1 MGNATTNLSSL
12 YCCSAQIA
20 FTIHT
25 HLCRYDLQSFCT
37 GGILN
42 GCLKYTIV
50 MFWQSNSWEQITQYT
65 LYIVINKPLMKS
77 RIKHMCASLALAL
90 RGARKSRGW
99 IGRDMFVK
107 RGELKSL
114 KNWWHPPAV
123 PEQTKPDPALYHRR
137 SLFLW
142 APRLM
147 WKVNFSCPQCDQKYV
162 W

>member
-1 MGNATTNLSSL
+1 M
-12 YCCSAQIA
+12 
-20 FTIHT
+20 
-25 HLCRYDLQSFCT
+25 
-37 GGILN
+37 
-42 GCLKYTIV
+42 
-50 MFWQSNSWEQITQYT
+50 T
-65 LYIVINKPLMKS
+65 LTD
-77 RIKHMCASLALAL
+77 
-90 RGARKSRGW
+90 RGW

-147 WKVNFSCPQCDQKYV
+147 WKVNFSCPQCDQKSMCGKGLYNRIRLV
-162 W
+162 LDLKGYYYLAGEYMYCSLCGGTFIAWDRWRSTDHLLHIRSSPSAASLAQSAARQSHNLKVVSSSLTGGTFF